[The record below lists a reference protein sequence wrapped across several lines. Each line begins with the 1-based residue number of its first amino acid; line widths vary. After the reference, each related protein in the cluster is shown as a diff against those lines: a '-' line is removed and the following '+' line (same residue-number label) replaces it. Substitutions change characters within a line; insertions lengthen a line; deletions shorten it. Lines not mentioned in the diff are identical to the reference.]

1 MPDDPLRVL
10 LTGDQPVV
18 RTALARLIAAE
29 PGMDVVGECPNRH
42 EELAEAMSA
51 NPDVV
56 VMDLDLGSRVTAPE
70 TVAELLGATRCPT
83 LILTGTDDPR
93 GLASALGHGAL
104 GVVLKNRPAEV
115 LMRAIRAVR
124 AGEAWLEQ
132 STVANAFRVA
142 PPDRGGNEHDRE
154 QLTRREAE
162 VVAMVSMGLP
172 NKKIAELLFISETT
186 VRHHLTSI
194 YSKLSVANRLELMRY
209 IYGAKRG

>member
-51 NPDVV
+51 KPDVV

-93 GLASALGHGAL
+93 GLASALGHGAQ
-104 GVVLKNRPAEV
+104 GVVLKDRSADV
-115 LMRAIRAVR
+115 LMRAIRAVQ
-124 AGEAWLEQ
+124 AGESWLEP
-132 STVANAFRVA
+132 STVANAFRA
-142 PPDRGGNEHDRE
+142 DRPKQEPHTADR
-154 QLTRREAE
+154 LTRREEE
-162 VVAMVSMGLP
+162 VVALVSLGFP